1 MKINWTKEFP
11 KVNGWYW
18 IKYQWENWELSDG
31 EDAGPV
37 QNCCP
42 CEVVFY
48 MGVPYV
54 RLEGCTITEKNR
66 LRFGFVDIEFSPKIE
81 QPDEVVFEEPD
92 AEELGE
98 SEFEDFQFEEIEK
111 PDGEIDRGTD
121 MKTNTLPPAEIYDA
135 LHEAEAKGVE
145 LPASVEQWWTIE
157 TDINENP
164 TCQKC
169 KRNHGIEKL
178 ECELCPELNDI
189 ILTRKTLEDD
199 DDKN

>member
-1 MKINWTKEFP
+1 MKVEWTKEFP

-31 EDAGPV
+31 ADAGPI

-54 RLEGCTITEKNR
+54 RMEGYTITEANK

-98 SEFEDFQFEEIEK
+98 DELPELEELPIE
-111 PDGEIDRGTD
+111 ETEEN
-121 MKTNTLPPAEIYDA
+121 MKTNTLPPIEIYDV